1 MERVDTTCVANGLH
15 VDMFF
20 RKHANESRW
29 KTLLQEKGKRKKE
42 KGFSVRSSCGGDGD
56 LIDDGERAR
65 GVGGELEKA
74 E

>member
-1 MERVDTTCVANGLH
+1 MSPGGKPCS
-15 VDMFF
+15 
-20 RKHANESRW
+20 RK
-29 KTLLQEKGKRKKE
+29 KEKGKRKKE
-42 KGFSVRSSCGGDGD
+42 IGFSVRSSCGGDGD